1 MPLEALKQR
10 GSRQGSW
17 RSLLPILHEE
27 ECFTPEDDA
36 SEHTHSFGPKALPSA
51 LISGADPRPVI
62 QRGVLCGPL
71 GDRVGIQGILW
82 ILLPKGGLWGTG
94 FLFPGVGGGGN
105 FHRCGSVSESES

>member
-1 MPLEALKQR
+1 MNEERTEEEDSGRKLLGQLPEEGSCLAIGYSLCQGLTCSEFSVSLMPLEALKQR

-62 QRGVLCGPL
+62 
-71 GDRVGIQGILW
+71 
-82 ILLPKGGLWGTG
+82 
-94 FLFPGVGGGGN
+94 
-105 FHRCGSVSESES
+105 